1 MTERDIPESW
11 SKATV
16 NKSTVNK
23 PNDVTQLSRKQQLN
37 GRNMSAAPGTNSSAN
52 SNEKSNDKPNAKLNS
67 KSSAKSVK
75 QEKANTSGKTVLQ
88 TEVQGKQSAPSK
100 ISGKLPRWTKSW
112 VLWTFLL
119 AFVPGTIAFISMAM
133 LFKLPSAPN
142 CPAIFWPLASA
153 SVRMHCAQLAASKQ
167 TVKDLLQAMELVKE
181 LPANHPLRAEVDRF
195 LEEWSKDVLKLA
207 GESFQAGKL
216 DDAIAIAKRIPNDM
230 PAYKLVEEQIQ
241 KWQSLWAKGESI
253 YQETEDAMRNAR
265 WQQAFMTASKLLR
278 LDNKYWETTKYQQL
292 SDLITKSRE
301 DGNKLA
307 KAEDLAK
314 TGIVEKIIEAIKLA
328 QSVTTDSYMYQKA
341 TDAIPVFGRQMLDI
355 AEKKLEKRDADEAIS
370 IAQQIPLNGG
380 LQTETED
387 FIAIAEAKRNAW
399 IGTISGLESAIAQA
413 QQIKP
418 ERAVYQQAQ
427 ELIASW
433 QVEIGDVARLDR
445 ARTLASQGSITD
457 LSAAITEAQLVP
469 ANNPRSREARQEI
482 GRWVAQIQTIQ
493 DRPFLDRAE
502 QLAYSQDGTSLQSA
516 IAEASQIRRGR
527 ALYPE
532 ARKRI
537 NEWTA
542 TIQRAQDQPYL
553 DRARELA
560 SSGDLPAAIQTANQI
575 TGNRALAGEAQSAI
589 SNWQGQVDSR
599 NNWGKAREIAL
610 RGTPD
615 ALSEAIRLANKV
627 SDSSALRNDVNPAID
642 QWSQQLLDIARSQ
655 SESDVEKAI
664 QTARLIPRS
673 TAAYTEARQQIRTWR
688 ESLTPAPQP
697 TEQPQTQESTT
708 TTTTG
713 Q

>member
-1 MTERDIPESW
+1 MRERDIPESG

-16 NKSTVNK
+16 NQS
-23 PNDVTQLSRKQQLN
+23 DDLTQLSRKQQLN
-37 GRNMSAAPGTNSSAN
+37 GRNMSGSPGTNSSAN
-52 SNEKSNDKPNAKLNS
+52 SNAKST
-67 KSSAKSVK
+67 AKSVK
-75 QEKANTSGKTVLQ
+75 QQKTNISGKTVLQ
-88 TEVQGKQSAPSK
+88 TEVQGKPSAK
-100 ISGKLPRWTKSW
+100 GNISGKLPRWTKSW
-112 VLWTFLL
+112 VLWTVLL

-133 LFKLPSAPN
+133 LFKLPAAPN

-167 TVKDLLQAMELVKE
+167 TIKDLLQAMELVKG
-181 LPANHPLRAEVDRF
+181 LPENHPLRKEVDRL

-216 DDAIAIAKRIPNDM
+216 NDAIATAKRIPNDM
-230 PAYKLVEEQIQ
+230 PAYKLVEAQIQ
-241 KWQSLWAKGESI
+241 EWQSLWAKGESI

-314 TGIVEKIIEAIKLA
+314 TGVVEKIIEAIKLA
-328 QSVTTDSYMYQKA
+328 QSVTADSYMYQKA
-341 TDAIPVFGRQMLDI
+341 TDAIPVFGRQMFDI
-355 AEKKLEKRDADEAIS
+355 AEKKLDQRDADEAIS
-370 IAQQIPLNGG
+370 IAQQIPVNAG

-387 FIAIAEAKRNAW
+387 FIAIAEAQRNAW

-418 ERAVYQQAQ
+418 ERAVYQKAQ
-427 ELIASW
+427 ELIAGW

-445 ARTLASQGSITD
+445 ARTLASQGSIAD
-457 LSAAITEAQLVP
+457 LSAAIAEAQLVP

-502 QLAYSQDGTSLQSA
+502 QLAYSQDDTSLQSA

-532 ARKRI
+532 ARKKI
-537 NEWTA
+537 GEWTA

-589 SNWQGQVDSR
+589 SDWQGQVDSR
-599 NNWGKAREIAL
+599 NNWNKAREVAL
-610 RGTPD
+610 RGTTD

-627 SDSSALRNDVNPAID
+627 PDRSALRNDVNPAID

-664 QTARLIPRS
+664 QTARLIPRG
-673 TAAYTEARQQIRTWR
+673 TAAYSQARQQIRTWR

-708 TTTTG
+708 TTTTE

>member
-1 MTERDIPESW
+1 MRERDIPESW

-16 NKSTVNK
+16 NQS
-23 PNDVTQLSRKQQLN
+23 DDLTQLSRKQQLN
-37 GRNMSAAPGTNSSAN
+37 ERNMSSAPGTNSSA
-52 SNEKSNDKPNAKLNS
+52 KSNAKS
-67 KSSAKSVK
+67 TAKSVK
-75 QEKANTSGKTVLQ
+75 QQKINTSGKTVSQ
-88 TEVQGKQSAPSK
+88 TEVEGKPSATGK

-112 VLWTFLL
+112 LLWTVLL

-133 LFKLPSAPN
+133 LFKLPAAPN

-167 TVKDLLQAMELVKE
+167 TVKDLLQAIELVKG
-181 LPANHPLRAEVDRF
+181 LPENHPLRGEVDRL

-207 GESFQAGKL
+207 SESFQAGKL
-216 DDAIAIAKRIPNDM
+216 DEAIATAKRIPNDM

-292 SDLITKSRE
+292 NDLITKSRE
-301 DGNKLA
+301 DGDKLA

-314 TGIVEKIIEAIKLA
+314 TGVVEKIIEAIKLA
-328 QSVTTDSYMYQKA
+328 QSVTADSYMYQKA
-341 TDAIPVFGRQMLDI
+341 TDAIPVFGRQMLNI
-355 AEKKLEKRDADEAIS
+355 AEKKLDKRDADEAIS
-370 IAQQIPLNGG
+370 IAQQIPVNAS

-427 ELIASW
+427 ELIAGW

-589 SNWQGQVDSR
+589 NDWQGQVDSR
-599 NNWGKAREIAL
+599 NNWNKAREVAL

-627 SDSSALRNDVNPAID
+627 SDRSALRNDVNPAID
-642 QWSQQLLDIARSQ
+642 QWSQQLFDIARSQ
-655 SESDVEKAI
+655 SESDIERAI
-664 QTARLIPRS
+664 QTARLIPRG

-697 TEQPQTQESTT
+697 TEQTQTQESTT
-708 TTTTG
+708 TG

>member
-1 MTERDIPESW
+1 MRERDIPESW

-16 NKSTVNK
+16 NQS
-23 PNDVTQLSRKQQLN
+23 DDLTQLSRKQQLN
-37 GRNMSAAPGTNSSAN
+37 ERNMSSAPGTNSSA
-52 SNEKSNDKPNAKLNS
+52 KSNAKS
-67 KSSAKSVK
+67 TAKSVK
-75 QEKANTSGKTVLQ
+75 QQKINTSGKTVSQ
-88 TEVQGKQSAPSK
+88 TEVEGKPSATGK

-112 VLWTFLL
+112 LLWTVLL

-133 LFKLPSAPN
+133 LFKLPAAPN

-167 TVKDLLQAMELVKE
+167 TVKDLLQAIELVKG
-181 LPANHPLRAEVDRF
+181 LPENHPLRGEVDRL

-207 GESFQAGKL
+207 SESFQAGKL
-216 DDAIAIAKRIPNDM
+216 DEAIATAKRIPNDM

-292 SDLITKSRE
+292 NDLITKSRE
-301 DGNKLA
+301 DGDKLA

-314 TGIVEKIIEAIKLA
+314 TGVVEKIIEAIKLA
-328 QSVTTDSYMYQKA
+328 QSVTADSYMYQKA

-355 AEKKLEKRDADEAIS
+355 AEKKLDKRDADEAIS
-370 IAQQIPLNGG
+370 IAQQIPVNAS

-427 ELIASW
+427 ELIAGW

-457 LSAAITEAQLVP
+457 LSAAITEAQLVA

-589 SNWQGQVDSR
+589 NDWQGQVDSR
-599 NNWGKAREIAL
+599 NNWNKAREVAL

-627 SDSSALRNDVNPAID
+627 PDRSALRNDVNPAID
-642 QWSQQLLDIARSQ
+642 QWSQQLFDIARSQ
-655 SESDVEKAI
+655 SESDIERAI
-664 QTARLIPRS
+664 QTARLIPRG

-697 TEQPQTQESTT
+697 TEQTQTQESTT